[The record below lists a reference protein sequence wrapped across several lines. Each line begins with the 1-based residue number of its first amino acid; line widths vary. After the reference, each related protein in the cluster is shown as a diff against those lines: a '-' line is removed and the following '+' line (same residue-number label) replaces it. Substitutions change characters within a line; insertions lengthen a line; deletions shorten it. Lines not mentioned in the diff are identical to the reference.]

1 MNRMADAIVRY
12 GSKFYQLLGNRRKFE
27 RLPLSGAITA
37 KCSGYCTEKTY
48 DCACRDISLRGIG
61 IVSAEPMAPP
71 MYVHLYSDEQACSH
85 SAIVRY
91 CITCGNVFRIGLE
104 FISETEYRSAARDD
118 GAKHN

>member
-37 KCSGYCTEKTY
+37 KCSGYCTEKIY
-48 DCACRDISLRGIG
+48 DCACLNISPRGIG
-61 IVSAEPMAPP
+61 IVCAEPMAPP

-91 CITCGNVFRIGLE
+91 CINSGNGFRIGLE
-104 FISETEYRSAARDD
+104 FISEAEYRSGARND
-118 GAKHN
+118 